1 MAIGVGMKKNI
12 IILSLILLVN
22 FIFAEPID
30 IFNLDPWKSSSEF
43 ENLSMED
50 QYNSVILSFKEK
62 TKGRPLPYE
71 SKWAYTLV
79 KRFGRELLPLINNTL
94 KTEELDHIDRN
105 PVNRSLINIGYFFH
119 HLQEQ
124 KLLTDQELELY
135 GIIVSEKID
144 RYIMKYRVIDSSV
157 SSGHFILECL
167 KFPMPIWGNI
177 ENVAKIRDSYETKLG
192 ITGIRI
198 GKDIFD
204 DVVES
209 PLAEYITD

>member
-1 MAIGVGMKKNI
+1 MAIGVRMKKNI
-12 IILSLILLVN
+12 IILSLILVVN

-30 IFNLDPWKSSSEF
+30 VFNLDPWKSYSEF
-43 ENLSMED
+43 ENLSKED

-71 SKWAYTLV
+71 SEWAYTLV

-135 GIIVSEKID
+135 GIIISEKIYK
-144 RYIMKYRVIDSSV
+144 YIMKYRVLDSAVDGGLWILSSIDYSII
-157 SSGHFILECL
+157 SGDIKENE
-167 KFPMPIWGNI
+167 NI
-177 ENVAKIRDSYETKLG
+177 KDFYENKLG
-192 ITGIRI
+192 ITGIVEA
-198 GKDIFD
+198 KDMHW